1 MHENSWSKKIVCYN
15 VDCKIQLF
23 KMIWVEIWQISIQKY
38 STYANFPYM
47 GKLFI
52 VIRIWSGTMS
62 SRMESRYN
70 VVHIQN
76 QYYALVLF
84 FRRCCCYIYAYDQKT
99 VYVSQNF
106 IIYSSESLS
115 MLYACV
121 CLYDVICVC
130 QRSFSIFQGHDFY
143 FMKPKIEVNELMM
156 ITRTIPTW
164 CAQKSIQLKY

>member
-1 MHENSWSKKIVCYN
+1 MNWYVTYYIFLLSHFFKDFKHLTDPPIAHDLRN
-15 VDCKIQLF
+15 IQVLC
-23 KMIWVEIWQISIQKY
+23 
-38 STYANFPYM
+38 ST
-47 GKLFI
+47 FI
-52 VIRIWSGTMS
+52 
-62 SRMESRYN
+62 E
-70 VVHIQN
+70 QN
-76 QYYALVLF
+76 YALVLF

-156 ITRTIPTW
+156 ITRTIPT
-164 CAQKSIQLKY
+164 